1 MGALEEELNEAACQV
16 LSSSMAAWSKLWRT
30 ALAPREL
37 EKSLAWES
45 HLFRAYVGQAFSSDV
60 AWLEGLPQRLPLNK
74 GTGWTSCQD
83 DSRTLENGIRGICC
97 WGGTITQR
105 NVNFLTEV
113 VSVGPS
119 QQSASHLLLF
129 PGCPYFIL
137 NRICGRKEFTQ
148 CDGVS
153 NISVLIWKNAVKSQA
168 KGAMGKEQLLECIR
182 YHKISIF
189 VVENVPTVWKE
200 WTLVQLKE
208 F

>member
-30 ALAPREL
+30 ALAPRKL

-45 HLFRAYVGQAFSSDV
+45 HPFRAYVGQALSSDV

-83 DSRTLENGIRGICC
+83 DGRTLENGIRGTCC
-97 WGGTITQR
+97 WRSTITQR
-105 NVNFLTEV
+105 NVDFLTEV
-113 VSVGPS
+113 VSMGPS
-119 QQSASHLLLF
+119 QPSAFHLLLF
-129 PGCPYFIL
+129 PGCPYFRL
-137 NRICGRKEFTQ
+137 NRIYGSKEFTQ

-168 KGAMGKEQLLECIR
+168 KGAMGKEQHLECVR
-182 YHKISIF
+182 YHKVSMF
-189 VVENVPTVWKE
+189 AAGNGPTVWKA